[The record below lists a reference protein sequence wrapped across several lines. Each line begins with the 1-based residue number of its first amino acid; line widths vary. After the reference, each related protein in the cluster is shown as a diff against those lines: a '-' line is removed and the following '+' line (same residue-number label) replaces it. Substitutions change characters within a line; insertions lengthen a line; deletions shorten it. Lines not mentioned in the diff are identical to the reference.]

1 MNTEPAAIMMV
12 TYNRLELTKE
22 AVACVLENTQYPFY
36 LCIVDN
42 GSEDGTKE
50 WLQDKLRNIVRSGPS
65 RSCKGI
71 LLKLNDDNRGIAIGR
86 NQGLVLADDTDATW
100 LATMDN
106 DVWVPKG
113 WLTESIEIMKANRG
127 YASIGVN
134 MENVGYPVVTLNDKT
149 FQTKPQGNLGTACM
163 VFNKSLHKMLG
174 YFNHKD
180 YGKYG
185 EEDADWGMRTRV
197 VGFKLGYIVENGR
210 HLGEGE
216 RDVGEYREF
225 KTASHKRNLAK
236 FNQNC
241 RDYANKRKSLHISF
255 SDE

>member
-1 MNTEPAAIMMV
+1 MTATLMMV
-12 TYNRLELTKE
+12 TYNRLELTKK
-22 AVACVLENTQYPFY
+22 AVRCILENTQHPFH

-50 WLQDKLRNIVRSGPS
+50 WLQNKLLGIVRWGRFSN
-65 RSCKGI
+65 CKSI
-71 LLKLNDDNRGIAIGR
+71 HFKLNDENRGIAIGR
-86 NQGLVLADDTDATW
+86 NQGLVLADNTDATW
-100 LATMDN
+100 LATIDN

-113 WLTESIEIMKANRG
+113 WLTECIEVMKANRG

-134 MENVGYPVVTLNDKT
+134 MENKGYPLVTLNDKT

-197 VGFKLGYIVENGR
+197 VGFKLGYITENGK
-210 HLGEGE
+210 HIGEGDL
-216 RDVGEYREF
+216 DVGEYREF
-225 KTASHKRNLAK
+225 KTASHARNLPK
-236 FNQNC
+236 FNENC
-241 RDYANKRKSLHISF
+241 RAYANRLKPIYIDF
-255 SDE
+255 TDEQC